1 MVKLIYLPFFTHLF
15 LIKIFHLPILIV
27 CESYVLKKDE
37 IVKLKVYRDAWW
49 FHKTEEK
56 LTAKK

>member
-1 MVKLIYLPFFTHLF
+1 MNIYLYFIYLS
-15 LIKIFHLPILIV
+15 LSV

-56 LTAKK
+56 LTRV